1 MLGRDVFFDNIL
13 NTLYNLGFPKELV
26 VVAISTLPIAELR
39 VAIPFAMG
47 MIPSVVY
54 PQSLPWHN
62 ALPLA
67 IAGNL
72 IPVPFLLLFFGA
84 ISRRLSK
91 IGIFERWL
99 NWLDELARRRG
110 KIVGRYKRIGL
121 VLLVAIPLPITGA
134 WTASLVATI
143 LNIKFK
149 HAFLSI
155 LAGVCI
161 AGAIV
166 ISICIL
172 AGKGL

>member
-1 MLGRDVFFDNIL
+1 MFFDNIL

-121 VLLVAIPLPITGA
+121 VLLVAIPLPVTGA

-149 HAFLSI
+149 HAFLPI

-166 ISICIL
+166 TSICIL

>member
-1 MLGRDVFFDNIL
+1 MFFDNIL

-26 VVAISTLPIAELR
+26 VVAIATLPIAELR

-121 VLLVAIPLPITGA
+121 VLLVAIPLPVTGA